1 MVKMMATP
9 WFVVQADETSVDVY
23 VLPWD
28 VRSVRG
34 VRWKPED
41 GETLTRIE
49 FADGGALDVVEP
61 VDEVLERMNKSLRV
75 VLGSI
80 RFSEG

>member
-1 MVKMMATP
+1 MKKMTAAP
-9 WFVVQADETSVDVY
+9 WFVVQADETSIDVY
-23 VLPWD
+23 VLPWH

-49 FADGGALDVVEP
+49 FAGGGALDVAEP
-61 VDEVLERMNKSLRV
+61 VDEVLERIGASLRAA
-75 VLGSI
+75 LGSV
-80 RFSEG
+80 GK

>member
-1 MVKMMATP
+1 MKKTTAAP

-23 VLPWD
+23 VLPWH

-49 FADGGALDVVEP
+49 FANGGALDVAEP
-61 VDEVLERMNKSLRV
+61 VDEVLERMGVALRAG
-75 VLGSI
+75 LGLV
-80 RFSEG
+80 GK

>member
-1 MVKMMATP
+1 MKKTTATP

-23 VLPWD
+23 VLPWH

-49 FADGGALDVVEP
+49 FADGDALDVAEP
-61 VDEVLERMNKSLRV
+61 VDEVLERVRSSLQA
-75 VLGSI
+75 VLDSI
-80 RFSEG
+80 PAVGR

>member
-1 MVKMMATP
+1 MKKTTAAP

-23 VLPWD
+23 VLPWH

-49 FADGGALDVVEP
+49 FADGGALDVAERVG
-61 VDEVLERMNKSLRV
+61 EVLERMGVALRAG
-75 VLGSI
+75 LGLVAK
-80 RFSEG
+80 

>member
-1 MVKMMATP
+1 MKKMTAAP

-23 VLPWD
+23 VLPWH
-28 VRSVRG
+28 VRAVRG

-49 FADGGALDVVEP
+49 FADGDSLDVSET
-61 VDEVLERMNKSLRV
+61 VDEVLERMRVSLEAVGGR
-75 VLGSI
+75 
-80 RFSEG
+80 

>member
-1 MVKMMATP
+1 MKKTTAAP

-23 VLPWD
+23 VLRWH

-49 FADGGALDVVEP
+49 FSDGDSLDVAEP
-61 VDEVLERMNKSLRV
+61 VDEVLERMGVALRAGLRSV
-75 VLGSI
+75 G
-80 RFSEG
+80 R

>member
-1 MVKMMATP
+1 MRMKKTTAAP

-23 VLPWD
+23 VLPWH
-28 VRSVRG
+28 VRAVRG

-49 FADGGALDVVEP
+49 FADGDSLDVSET
-61 VDEVLERMNKSLRV
+61 VDEVLERMRVSLGAVGR
-75 VLGSI
+75 
-80 RFSEG
+80 

>member
-1 MVKMMATP
+1 MKKMMAAP

-23 VLPWD
+23 VLPWH

-34 VRWKPED
+34 VRWRPED

-49 FADGGALDVVEP
+49 FADGDSLDVSEP
-61 VDEVLERMNKSLRV
+61 VDQVLERMRVSLRAIPAWV
-75 VLGSI
+75 GK
-80 RFSEG
+80 